1 MSNSLSEQLLKAGLI
16 TEEQVT
22 QAEQDRQQQKD
33 KARARANTR
42 KKETNASGK
51 QAKSESPRNKARK
64 PKPSQT
70 PQATDKP
77 EKTPPKQS
85 ASDLAKF
92 YRERDNLER
101 QEREAE
107 EKRRREKAERKKKTR
122 QQIRELIATNQ
133 VNVADAS
140 IRYNF
145 VVGETV
151 KYVFVTEQQRIDLA
165 AGSLAVTFMDGKRC
179 LIPVAVAGQIHELD
193 PDKLVV
199 INDPSQQAVM
209 DDEIDRLLAEAET
222 QAETE
227 AQVTS
232 DSDTSATSDKSSA

>member
-22 QAEQDRQQQKD
+22 QAEQNRQQQKD

-42 KKETNASGK
+42 KKDGNASGK
-51 QAKSESPRNKARK
+51 PSKNEAQRDKARK
-64 PKPSQT
+64 PKPSQA
-70 PQATDKP
+70 PNSAAKAP
-77 EKTPPKQS
+77 SSSPKQS

-92 YRERDNLER
+92 YRERDHLER

-122 QQIRELIATNQ
+122 QQIRELIAANQ

-151 KYVFVTEQQRIDLA
+151 KYVFVTEQQQVDLA

-179 LIPVAVAGQIHELD
+179 LIPVAVAAQIHELD

-199 INDPSQQAVM
+199 INDPSQQAAM
-209 DDEIDRLLAEAET
+209 DDEIDRLLAEAEA
-222 QAETE
+222 Q
-227 AQVTS
+227 AQVASESETSSTS
-232 DSDTSATSDKSSA
+232 DNSNA